1 MQITVTAP
9 YVNKAI
15 GNQVAGMDVFIDGVQ
30 TSCIVPHR
38 VGNGYQG
45 FEQIVENTN
54 VCPTA
59 LREAIDEALA
69 TGGLSVKP
77 VVENGVV
84 ARLDVSVGGKFEGH
98 VYPDRDGIRFN
109 GFVAIHESTRLPP
122 HEIYEA
128 CVKAVEG
135 AQL

>member
-15 GNQVAGMDVFIDGVQ
+15 GNRVAGMDVFIDGVQ

-45 FEQIVENTN
+45 FEQVVENTN

-59 LREAIDEALA
+59 LRKAIDEALA
-69 TGGLSVKP
+69 TAALSVEPIIEKGI
-77 VVENGVV
+77 VT
-84 ARLDVSVGGKFEGH
+84 RLNVSVGGKFEGH
-98 VYPDRDGIRFN
+98 VYPDASGLRFS
-109 GFVAIHESTRLPP
+109 GVSAIHESTRIPP
-122 HEIYEA
+122 HEVYEA
-128 CVKAVEG
+128 CSTAFEG
-135 AQL
+135 AQP